1 LDQRGV
7 REICLG
13 SECHCLAAYINQS
26 AGAVV
31 WPGLKRD
38 LAVERNPQLASF
50 FDEHEQLGC
59 IPFRFALKQYGVNN
73 ILMQTSFIRGVPP
86 VGYC

>member
-1 LDQRGV
+1 
-7 REICLG
+7 
-13 SECHCLAAYINQS
+13 
-26 AGAVV
+26 V

-38 LAVERNPQLASF
+38 LAVERNPQLVSF

-73 ILMQTSFIRGVPP
+73 ILINSIMRGEIGRPP
-86 VGYC
+86 VSSGVFLRLAYC